1 MHELSIFVDESGD
14 FGEYAKHSPYYAV
27 TMIFHDQ
34 DNDISKQ
41 IAILNDNLKN
51 LGYENVAVHT
61 EPLIQRNEIYKNIEP
76 NERRA
81 LFTKLYYFVLHCDI
95 KYKTFLYEKIHFED
109 DMKLQARMAKDYS
122 LFLRNNLD
130 YFQNFDRV
138 IVYYDN
144 GQRQITRMLNAVMAT
159 ELSDFEM
166 RKVSPVNYR
175 LFQAADLICTLTL
188 LQKRY
193 DANKLT
199 RSDMLLFHSRKDLK
213 KDFLKRIIEK
223 EFVD

>member
-1 MHELSIFVDESGD
+1 
-14 FGEYAKHSPYYAV
+14 
-27 TMIFHDQ
+27 MIFHDQ

-199 RSDMLLFHSRKDLK
+199 RSAMLLFHSRKDLK